1 MAGKSESL
9 RINEGSQESNG
20 FGEGVMNEI
29 GSLREELTAIRQ
41 LMEREHSLAKA
52 IQEYNYLPSN
62 LENPIRWGFMGVWG
76 KGGSNSAH
84 SVMTNT
90 EDAFFNDPQSSD
102 ENVAA
107 FAAAFTKPGTIK
119 VCKYLFRS
127 RQAGCSREDIKNGCN
142 LTDEELDAAVK
153 PLLEWYFA
161 RWVDGKLET
170 SGAGVNGQGINYV
183 ITIIGMAKVAVDN
196 KENNG
201 SSPKYP

>member
-29 GSLREELTAIRQ
+29 GSLREELASIRQ
-41 LMEREHSLAKA
+41 LLEREHSLFKA

-62 LENPIRWGFMGVWG
+62 SENPIRWGFMGVWG

-84 SVMTNT
+84 SIITTT

-107 FAAAFTKPGTIK
+107 FATAFTNPGTIK

-127 RQAGCSREDIKNGCN
+127 RQEGCLREDIKNGCN
-142 LTDEELDAAVK
+142 LTDEGLDAAVK

-170 SGAGVNGQGINYV
+170 SGVGVNGQGINYV

-196 KENNG
+196 KENSG